1 MRRALALAVV
11 VLGVLAPT
19 ATAATTLNVI
29 PHGQWEP
36 GVSWARAP
44 GMLPAETQAQMY
56 DRLTPLFR
64 DVTDAQLVPSA
75 DGTGFY
81 KSAALVDENDP
92 SLITNDTV
100 AGTAPGV
107 GAVSARIKRDAYGVP
122 HIYSD
127 TDAGV
132 TFAAGYVTAQDRSL
146 LLDQARANGVAAL
159 IDMPGVPAIQLVL
172 RPLHLQADQ
181 EGPRRGDRAADQVD
195 RGAGRPGAPAAERHR
210 RLPGGHQPLVL
221 AEQPD
226 DGAVHAHRH
235 LRPERAQV
243 AVPGPGRR
251 PGGRQR
257 LVPRRR
263 ALQARRDPRR
273 RGLRGPARALRP
285 RDRDH
290 DDAQLP
296 RPDQGQRGQAA
307 RHGAASSTA
316 ASARPRPSSR
326 PRRARPRRGRPRSTI
341 PSGRRSWPATSSSR
355 AGRRRRRGRRSSW
368 AARRSATTTPA

>member
-19 ATAATTLNVI
+19 ATAATTLNII
-29 PHGQWEP
+29 PHGQCEP
-36 GVSWARAP
+36 GVSWAGLP
-44 GMLPAETQAQMY
+44 GHAA
-56 DRLTPLFR
+56 RR
-64 DVTDAQLVPSA
+64 DAGA
-75 DGTGFY
+75 DVRPPH
-81 KSAALVDENDP
+81 AALPRRDRRAARPERRRHRLLQVGRAGRRERP
-92 SLITNDTV
+92 V
-100 AGTAPGV
+100 AHHQRHRRGHRPRRRRGER
-107 GAVSARIKRDAYGVP
+107 AR
-122 HIYSD
+122 
-127 TDAGV
+127 
-132 TFAAGYVTAQDRSL
+132 
-146 LLDQARANGVAAL
+146 QARRLRRAAHL
-159 IDMPGVPAIQLVL
+159 QRYGRGRDLRRRLRHGAGPQPAARPGARQRRRRAHRHARRAGHPA
-172 RPLHLQADQ
+172 RAGALHLQADQ

-226 DGAVHAHRH
+226 DGAVHADRH

-307 RHGAASSTA
+307 RHGAHRQRQLPLDRAQA
-316 ASARPRPSSR
+316 PGLDARGGGAGGHGRPS
-326 PRRARPRRGRPRSTI
+326 A
-341 PSGRRSWPATSSSR
+341 SGRRSWPATSSSR
-355 AGRRRRRGRRSSW
+355 AGRRRRRARRSSW